1 MRKSHKLLAVLSLLG
16 IVLLG
21 GGNLFAQNRACQGT
35 VKDAQGEPVIMASVL
50 IKGAP
55 VSTGVVT
62 DVEGKFVQPNAKV
75 GDVLVVSCIGYAT
88 TEATWNGAPLTIVMA
103 DDQNLLEET
112 VVTAYGGRQLRSK
125 VTNSIASVKEDVI
138 TAGMHT
144 NAAQALS
151 GAVAGLRVQQ
161 TSGNPGANPTIVLRG
176 GTTMA
181 GGGSPLV
188 IVDGA
193 QRSLADLNPN
203 DIESLEVLKDA
214 GATAIYGARAAN
226 GVILVTTKRGKA
238 GHSAIGVRV
247 KFSANFEQHPYEF
260 LNSEDYLWYMRMA

>member
-1 MRKSHKLLAVLSLLG
+1 MRKSHKLLAVLSLIG

-112 VVTAYGGRQLRSK
+112 VVTAYGGR
-125 VTNSIASVKEDVI
+125 
-138 TAGMHT
+138 
-144 NAAQALS
+144 
-151 GAVAGLRVQQ
+151 
-161 TSGNPGANPTIVLRG
+161 
-176 GTTMA
+176 
-181 GGGSPLV
+181 
-188 IVDGA
+188 
-193 QRSLADLNPN
+193 
-203 DIESLEVLKDA
+203 
-214 GATAIYGARAAN
+214 
-226 GVILVTTKRGKA
+226 
-238 GHSAIGVRV
+238 
-247 KFSANFEQHPYEF
+247 
-260 LNSEDYLWYMRMA
+260 